1 MDKTMGKTAVF
12 DLSEALSQ
20 ADGDQDL
27 FLTLAGIFLQ
37 ESPKEA
43 AAARAALERL
53 DGAGLAAAA
62 HKLKGSV
69 IQMCAPRLFESTKRL
84 EELGRQGELAEA
96 SSVCTVVETRLDEV
110 HAALRELIAEGFP
123 S

>member
-1 MDKTMGKTAVF
+1 METTAAINVA
-12 DLSEALSQ
+12 EALSR

-27 FLTLAGIFLQ
+27 FLTLAGLFLQ

-43 AAARAALERL
+43 AAARSALERQ

-69 IQMCAPRLFESTKRL
+69 IEMCAPRLFERANRL

-96 SSVCTVVETRLDEV
+96 SSVCADVEACLDEV
-110 HAALRELIAEGFP
+110 HAALRKLIAGGT
-123 S
+123 SS

>member
-1 MDKTMGKTAVF
+1 MDKTMDNTAV
-12 DLSEALSQ
+12 LNISEALSR

-27 FLTLAGIFLQ
+27 FLTLAELFLL

-43 AAARAALERL
+43 AAVRAALERS

-69 IQMCAPRLFESTKRL
+69 MQMCAPRLFESAKRL
-84 EELGRQGELAEA
+84 EELGRRGELAEA
-96 SSVCTVVETRLDEV
+96 SSVCAVVEARLNEV
-110 HAALRELIAEGFP
+110 HAALRELITGGLP

>member
-1 MDKTMGKTAVF
+1 MDKTAVL
-12 DLSEALSQ
+12 DLPEALNLV
-20 ADGDQDL
+20 DGDQDL
-27 FLTLAGIFLQ
+27 FLTLAELFLQ

-43 AAARAALERL
+43 AAVRAALGRE
-53 DGAGLAAAA
+53 DCAGLVAAA

-69 IQMCAPRLFESTKRL
+69 IQMSAPRLFECAKRL

-96 SSVCTVVETRLDEV
+96 SSVGVDLDACLAEV
-110 HAALRELIAEGFP
+110 HGALRELIAKGFP

>member
-1 MDKTMGKTAVF
+1 MDKTMMSDVLN
-12 DLSEALSQ
+12 LSEALNR

-27 FLTLAGIFLQ
+27 FLTLAEIFLQ

-43 AAARAALERL
+43 ATARAALERQ
-53 DGAGLAAAA
+53 DAPGLAVAA

-69 IQMCAPRLFESTKRL
+69 MEMCAPRLFESAKRL
-84 EELGRQGELAEA
+84 EELGRQREFTEA
-96 SSVCTVVETRLDEV
+96 LSVCTDVETRLAEV
-110 HAALRELIAEGFP
+110 QAALRKLIAGGFP

>member
-1 MDKTMGKTAVF
+1 MEKVAML
-12 DLSEALSQ
+12 DLSEALNR

-43 AAARAALERL
+43 AAARVALERQ
-53 DGAGLAAAA
+53 DHTGLAAAA

-69 IQMCAPRLFESTKRL
+69 MEMCAPGLFENVKRL
-84 EELGRQGELAEA
+84 EELGRQGAFAEA
-96 SSVCTVVETRLDEV
+96 VPVCESVETGLAEV
-110 HAALRELIAEGFP
+110 HAILRDVIAKGFP

>member
-1 MDKTMGKTAVF
+1 MSKTAGV
-12 DLSEALSQ
+12 DLSEALSR

-43 AAARAALERL
+43 EAARTALERR
-53 DGAGLAAAA
+53 DRAGLVAAA

-69 IQMCAPRLFESTKRL
+69 MEMCAPGLFENVKRL
-84 EELGRQGELAEA
+84 EELGRQGGFAEA
-96 SSVCTVVETRLDEV
+96 FPVCESVETGLAEV
-110 HAALRELIAEGFP
+110 HATLRDIIAKGFP

>member
-1 MDKTMGKTAVF
+1 MDPMMA
-12 DLSEALSQ
+12 LNIPEALNRV
-20 ADGDQDL
+20 DGDQDL
-27 FLTLAGIFLQ
+27 FLTLAQILLD

-43 AAARAALERL
+43 VAARAALERQ

-69 IQMCAPRLFESTKRL
+69 MELCAPRLFESAKRL
-84 EELGRQGELAEA
+84 EELGRQGEFAAA
-96 SSVCTVVETRLDEV
+96 SSVCADVETRLAEV
-110 HAALRELIAEGFP
+110 HAALRKLITGGFP

>member
-1 MDKTMGKTAVF
+1 MEATAAINV
-12 DLSEALSQ
+12 SEALSR

-27 FLTLAGIFLQ
+27 FLTLAELFLE

-43 AAARAALERL
+43 AAARAALERH
-53 DGAGLAAAA
+53 DRAGLAAAA

-69 IQMCAPRLFESTKRL
+69 MEMCAPRLFESTKRL
-84 EELGRQGELAEA
+84 EELGRRGEFAEA
-96 SSVCTVVETRLDEV
+96 SSVCADVETYLTEV
-110 HAALRELIAEGFP
+110 HVALRELIAGGFP

>member
-1 MDKTMGKTAVF
+1 MDKTAVL
-12 DLSEALSQ
+12 DLSEALNR

-27 FLTLAGIFLQ
+27 FLTLAGIFLK

-43 AAARAALERL
+43 AAARVALERQ
-53 DGAGLAAAA
+53 DCAGLAAAA

-69 IQMCAPRLFESTKRL
+69 MEMCAPSLFEKVKRL
-84 EELGRQGELAEA
+84 EELGRQGVFAEA
-96 SSVCTVVETRLDEV
+96 LPVCESVETGLAEV
-110 HAALRELIAEGFP
+110 HATLRDVIAKGFP